1 MEWYREVTITDITL
15 FYKYSNIEYIYICLL
30 IVSEVGP
37 AACRPAAIWLRR
49 SRSSTRRSCRNPPGI
64 LGRGSRG
71 QNRCTS
77 PISPRKRRSP
87 APSPNGTRN
96 LPTQWWTCI
105 TFVRPRNRDG
115 NGTRF
120 PPFRSRRL
128 NFYCTSSPIILYH
141 FRRTSFSLI
150 TIDNYFLNYSV
161 EERIFFFFFLFL
173 DDFWLFGSLSFHRER
188 ERELE
193 SLRRQEVA
201 RFGTRRTS
209 HDSATATVFDG
220 QLEAGYWRT
229 SPLAATSPT
238 PPLSAFEESHRVSR
252 PNQPA
257 HFRRD
262 T

>member
-150 TIDNYFLNYSV
+150 TIDNYSV
-161 EERIFFFFFLFL
+161 EERIFFFFFIFR
-173 DDFWLFGSLSFHRER
+173 WLLIIWQSLVSQRER
-188 ERELE
+188 ERIGKF
-193 SLRRQEVA
+193 A
-201 RFGTRRTS
+201 
-209 HDSATATVFDG
+209 
-220 QLEAGYWRT
+220 
-229 SPLAATSPT
+229 
-238 PPLSAFEESHRVSR
+238 
-252 PNQPA
+252 
-257 HFRRD
+257 
-262 T
+262 